1 MSLVDIVS
9 DHLFNDDTKKA
20 IIDGLNEKIDIPIIN
35 ERTEERILNLGP
47 DEGGDRIEREHE
59 IVDLDRPFRDP
70 PKRFSMGWTAGGEE
84 AGA

>member
-35 ERTEERILNLGP
+35 ERTEEKILTAIYDVVEDVMKKVLGA
-47 DEGGDRIEREHE
+47 
-59 IVDLDRPFRDP
+59 
-70 PKRFSMGWTAGGEE
+70 K
-84 AGA
+84 